1 MPEVYFRCS
10 SADRMLPNL
19 CTAEVEDLTDAR
31 EHDEEHENE
40 LAIVQ
45 KEFDPHVVFR
55 IERGAGDDL
64 LSRRRSS
71 WDPALGSPQRSRPP
85 SRSIFSPA

>member
-31 EHDEEHENE
+31 EHAAMAVRVL
-40 LAIVQ
+40 LALPGADDWRDWVM
-45 KEFDPHVVFR
+45 HV
-55 IERGAGDDL
+55 IDDL
-64 LSRRRSS
+64 G
-71 WDPALGSPQRSRPP
+71 DEIFALPFTSTIGPVH
-85 SRSIFSPA
+85 